1 MILSFRAII
10 RVHQVTPQA
19 RLIQSLG
26 QFVGRFVCELVGQAY
41 ELVSQA
47 DSPVGCLLLRVDVS
61 VCEFPFEP
69 FISHEGLVFFSASA
83 LAMWNGFL
91 AFSLL
96 QPAWSCLGLFLE
108 M

>member
-47 DSPVGCLLLRVDVS
+47 DSPVLLRVDVS

-69 FISHEGLVFFSASA
+69 FISHVSERTHV
-83 LAMWNGFL
+83 
-91 AFSLL
+91 
-96 QPAWSCLGLFLE
+96 
-108 M
+108 